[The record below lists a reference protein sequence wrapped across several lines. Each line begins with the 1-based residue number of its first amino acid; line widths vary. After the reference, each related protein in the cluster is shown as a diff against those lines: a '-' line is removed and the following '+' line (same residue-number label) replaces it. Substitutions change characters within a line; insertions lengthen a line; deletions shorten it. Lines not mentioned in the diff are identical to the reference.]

1 MNENY
6 KMFRLMQYGELSIKT
21 DASKR
26 WDRCKET
33 MNPLALQEIDS
44 QLVLSAF
51 SNKLMR
57 RREKVIN
64 YVTIHWDITKF
75 LLTSLLRNVMHL
87 ERRITK

>member
-1 MNENY
+1 
-6 KMFRLMQYGELSIKT
+6 MQYGELSIKT
-21 DASKR
+21 DAAKR

-44 QLVLSAF
+44 QLVLSVF

-64 YVTIHWDITKF
+64 YAAISWDITKF